1 MDESSP
7 EAGEAFGF
15 VATVHNQ
22 GDAQSAVTTVRYL
35 RSTNSTIT
43 TADALEGTEAVG
55 PRDPDTN
62 YVATVRLTAPAA
74 VGTYYYG
81 ACVDGVPGESDR
93 ANNCS
98 ESVEVQVLAQGDG
111 TGGDGP
117 VRPTVT
123 SVQVVSDPGADGR
136 YLAGEEIE
144 VEVRFSAGVQMARF
158 ASPTLA
164 LDVGGATRRAVFTDF
179 VGPAGDGL
187 AFRYI
192 VRPDDRDA
200 DGIGVPG
207 DALAGNAH
215 ANLRGQIDGGAAV
228 LGLGAHAIPAAPGHP
243 VGPARVALL
252 LSGDDPTGRQGFVR
266 VVNHSDAAGQ
276 VSVRA
281 RDDAGTERGPV
292 TFPIAAD
299 GAFHFSSA
307 DLEGGNPGKG
317 LSGSTG
323 SGTGHWRLELDS
335 DVDIEA
341 LAYVRHADG
350 FLTSLHDAVQ
360 GSSARLATFN
370 PGDNWRQVSLLRLAH
385 RGAEPLAVRVAGVD
399 DTGEAPGST
408 ALALLEPFG
417 AAAHTAAA
425 LESGTGAGTAGRL
438 GEGVGKWRLRAE
450 TDAPF
455 TLMGLVESPSGHLA
469 NLTSAPL
476 EPVDGKVVVPLFLS
490 TADPRGR
497 QGFLRVVN
505 RSDAAG
511 TVKIQAHDDSH
522 MAFGPLKLALD
533 AGAVAQI
540 NADDLELG
548 NEAKGLTGATG
559 PAHTGH
565 WWLAL
570 AGDFDYAVLAYVRHA
585 DGFLTSLHS
594 SAPVWAG
601 AHRVATFNPASNSRQ
616 VSWLRLLNTSQAN
629 FPVRIRGVDDVGA
642 PSAGTVSLTVPARRS
657 VTLDARALEA
667 GGERG
672 TDGALGDGT
681 GKWRLIVEAD
691 SGAAVLRAMSLME
704 SPSGHLANLSTR
716 TAARE

>member
-1 MDESSP
+1 M
-7 EAGEAFGF
+7 
-15 VATVHNQ
+15 
-22 GDAQSAVTTVRYL
+22 
-35 RSTNSTIT
+35 
-43 TADALEGTEAVG
+43 EGTEAVG
-55 PRDPDTN
+55 PRDPNTN

-74 VGTYYYG
+74 VGTYHYG

-111 TGGDGP
+111 TGGDG
-117 VRPTVT
+117 VERPTVT

-136 YLAGEEIE
+136 YLAAEEIE
-144 VEVRFSAGVQMARF
+144 VEVRFSVGIQMARF

-164 LDVGGATRRAVFTDF
+164 LDVGGAMREAVFTDF
-179 VGPAGDGL
+179 VGPARDGL
-187 AFRYI
+187 LFRYI

-215 ANLRGQIDGGAAV
+215 ANLRGRLEDGAAV
-228 LGLGAHAIPAAPGHP
+228 LGLGAHAIPAALGHP
-243 VGPARVALL
+243 VGPAPVALL
-252 LSGDDPTGRQGFVR
+252 LSGDDPAGRQGFVR
-266 VVNHSDAAGQ
+266 VINHSDAAGE

-292 TFPIAAD
+292 TFPIAAG

-323 SGTGHWRLELDS
+323 AGTGHWRLELDS
-335 DVDIEA
+335 DVDIEV

-350 FLTSLHDAVQ
+350 FLTSLHDAAR
-360 GSSARLATFN
+360 GNSARLAMFN
-370 PGDNWRQVSLLRLAH
+370 PGSNWRQVSQLRLAH

-399 DTGEAPGST
+399 DAGEAPGST

-425 LESGTGAGTAGRL
+425 LESGTGAGTAGHL
-438 GEGVGKWRLRAE
+438 GEGTGKWRLRAE
-450 TDAPF
+450 ADAPF
-455 TLMGLVESPSGHLA
+455 TLVGLMESPSGHLA

-476 EPVDGKVVVPLFLS
+476 QPVDGTVVVPLFLS
-490 TADPRGR
+490 TADPHGR
-497 QGFLRVVN
+497 QGFLRVLN

-511 TVKIQAHDDSH
+511 TVQIQAHDDSD
-522 MAFGPLKLALD
+522 MDYEPLTLALD
-533 AGAVAQI
+533 AGAVAHF

-565 WWLAL
+565 WWLVL
-570 AGDFDYAVLAYVRHA
+570 TGDFDYAVLAYVRHA
-585 DGFLTSLHS
+585 DGFLTSLHQA
-594 SAPVWAG
+594 APVWAG
-601 AHRVATFNPASNSRQ
+601 AHRVATFNPGSNNRQ
-616 VSWLRLLNTSQAN
+616 VSWLRLLNTSREN
-629 FPVRIRGVDDVGA
+629 LPVRIRGVDDAGQ
-642 PSAGTVSLTVPARRS
+642 PSAGPVSLTVPAQRS

-667 GGERG
+667 GGEG
-672 TDGALGDGT
+672 IDGALGNGV

-691 SGAAVLRAMSLME
+691 GNAAALRTMSLME
-704 SPSGHLANLSTR
+704 SPGGHLANLSTR

>member
-1 MDESSP
+1 MPVVRQELRVSLFSSLTLGIASLLLAVPSPAQAAAPDLVVLGANVDESSP

-43 TADALEGTEAVG
+43 TADALQGTEAVG
-55 PRDPDTN
+55 PRDPNTN
-62 YVATVRLTAPAA
+62 YSATIRLTAPAA

-98 ESVEVQVLAQGDG
+98 ESVEVKVLAQGDG
-111 TGGDGP
+111 TGGDGL

-144 VEVRFSAGVQMARF
+144 VEVRFSVGVQVDRF
-158 ASPTLA
+158 ASLTLA
-164 LDVGGATRRAVFTDF
+164 LDVGGAMREAVFTEF
-179 VGPAGDGL
+179 VGPARDGL

-215 ANLRGQIDGGAAV
+215 ADLRGRFDGRAAD
-228 LGLGAHAIPAAPGHP
+228 LGLGVHAIPAAPSHP
-243 VGPARVALL
+243 VGPVPVALL
-252 LSGDDPTGRQGFVR
+252 LSGDDPAGRQGFVR
-266 VVNHSDAAGQ
+266 VINHSDVAGE
-276 VSVRA
+276 VSVSA

-292 TFPIAAD
+292 TFPIAAG

-307 DLEGGNPGKG
+307 DLEGGNPGKE

-323 SGTGHWRLELDS
+323 AGTGHWRLELYS
-335 DVDIEA
+335 DLDIEA

-350 FLTSLHDAVQ
+350 FLTSLHDAAR
-360 GSSARLATFN
+360 GNSARLATFN
-370 PGDNWRQVSLLRLAH
+370 LGSNWRQVSRLRLAH
-385 RGAEPLAVRVAGVD
+385 RGGEPLAVRIAGVD
-399 DTGEAPGST
+399 DTGEAADST
-408 ALALLEPFG
+408 VLTLLEPFG
-417 AAAHTAAA
+417 AAAYTAAA
-425 LESGTGAGTAGRL
+425 LESGMGTGTAGRL
-438 GEGVGKWRLRAE
+438 GTGTGKWRLRAGA
-450 TDAPF
+450 DAPF
-455 TLMGLVESPSGHLA
+455 TLVGLMESPSGHLA

-490 TADPRGR
+490 ASDPHGR

-511 TVKIQAHDDSH
+511 TVQIQAHDDSH
-522 MAFGPLKLALD
+522 MAYEPLTLALD
-533 AGAVAQI
+533 AGAVAQF
-540 NADDLELG
+540 NAEDLELG

-585 DGFLTSLHS
+585 DGFLTSLHDT
-594 SAPVWAG
+594 APVWAG
-601 AHRVATFNPASNSRQ
+601 AYRVATFNPASNWRQ
-616 VSWLRLLNTSQAN
+616 VSRW
-629 FPVRIRGVDDVGA
+629 RG
-642 PSAGTVSLTVPARRS
+642 
-657 VTLDARALEA
+657 
-667 GGERG
+667 
-672 TDGALGDGT
+672 
-681 GKWRLIVEAD
+681 
-691 SGAAVLRAMSLME
+691 
-704 SPSGHLANLSTR
+704 H
-716 TAARE
+716 